1 MLRRWTALFLALS
14 LLLSPALV
22 LADAAAT
29 PGPDKAAVD
38 KAAAAQAAADKA
50 AAAEKAKADL
60 EAAKAKA
67 AASGQASAKTA
78 QAEPEA
84 PALPD
89 ADGSAAISETP
100 SAEVETAKDAEVG
113 VPKEDPSKVAPGKA
127 IPEAKATK
135 YHFSNFALGFLG
147 GALLGGAYGVLSSGG
162 KESSVMATNA
172 AIYGGAA
179 AAVLGIAG
187 LLLGAT
193 TPEEAKP
200 PKVGDES
207 ALPRGAMPLLAVSA
221 QF

>member
-14 LLLSPALV
+14 LLLSPALLMADEATNNAA
-22 LADAAAT
+22 LA
-29 PGPDKAAVD
+29 GDKAAT
-38 KAAAAQAAADKA
+38 ADKA
-50 AAAEKAKADL
+50 KAGI

-67 AASGQASAKTA
+67 AAQASGEA
-78 QAEPEA
+78 QAAPEA

-89 ADGSAAISETP
+89 ETGGAAVSETP
-100 SAEVETAKDAEVG
+100 TAELEKAKDTEVG

-127 IPEAKATK
+127 IPDAKPTK
-135 YHFSNFALGFLG
+135 YHFANFALGFVG

-162 KESSVMATNA
+162 KDSSVMATNA
-172 AIYGGAA
+172 ALFGGGAA
-179 AAVLGIAG
+179 VVLGVAG

-200 PKVGDES
+200 PKVSDES
-207 ALPRGAMPLLAVSA
+207 ALPRGVMPLLAVSA